1 MAGVWLVG
9 MAVGFPRAGLLS
21 SSAPQLTVDLNT
33 VGCFVASLA
42 GVWLVGMAV
51 RRSGRA
57 SYVVVILTCIIG
69 LGALLT
75 GVFGGRK
82 AIEALEAHQGIGFH
96 AFC

>member
-1 MAGVWLVG
+1 M
-9 MAVGFPRAGLLS
+9 
-21 SSAPQLTVDLNT
+21 
-33 VGCFVASLA
+33 ASLA

-82 AIEALEAHQGIGFH
+82 AIEALEAHEGIGFH